1 MAAVCHFCRFLRIRA
16 AGPTMK
22 AVILLA
28 LVAVARAGLVGHG
41 HAAVAVAAVPEAGH
55 SSQHRSQDVHGNY
68 NFGYKEAHTSGS
80 SFRQE
85 AGDAWGN
92 KVGSYGLTDADG
104 RVRVVKYV
112 ADGHGFRA
120 HIATNEPG
128 TAASHPAAA
137 AYNAHHAVPALL
149 LVLLAAGAAAV
160 PHVGHSDE
168 GFKQYR
174 APEPGGY
181 SYGYSPAHGEGGGA
195 SWRKE
200 SADAAGNV
208 IGFVRLQGP
217 RRTGQRNLGLGAGIT
232 QWPIPQVPAHAHH
245 AGAHSKTEGTGP
257 HHGSR
262 STGARPPVAL
272 GHADDSVGAPYRF
285 SYDSS
290 ATGGPFQHDVG
301 DALGI
306 NRDIYGLSGQ
316 RVNNV
321 ADAGG
326 FRASVQ
332 SNEPGVGNT
341 KSAFSLGWSWSI
353 WLMGPPGHGTE
364 DGSGT
369 ADDDGVRTTVE
380 SNEPGFNGAQNPADV
395 DVYKMPGLVGIAL
408 VFSGPPGTAPTGA
421 ALIPPSGLG
430 IEGRSLPE
438 QVTLFFR
445 GSGLYNFA
453 YANGQV
459 VGPRQQ
465 KYGDAAANK
474 EGSYGVT
481 VDDDRFRNVDYVTGT
496 NGFSASGE
504 TNEAAVDGA
513 QRPAD
518 VDITK
523 SSESAGTA
531 PMGESSGPDGSS
543 LPTGS
548 GGFQGVHGH
557 VTPAAPLRPALTG
570 QPGVLL
576 VPGSAGYPTVQG
588 RVFVPVGSAG
598 PASPGLPAVSVVPGS
613 YGFNFIHSYPSGT
626 GAPGLNVPVSTTNVN
641 SPLASTQCNLV
652 GGYSFGY
659 TGGPGGVV
667 HRETGDTSGTNSGV
681 YGFNGEGGAVR
692 NLNYAANGGEFRASV
707 QRNQHGIDTSQ
718 NLAGSFVGALRGAVP
733 ISVPA
738 SEVPNTSFARHHVP
752 LGGH

>member
-1 MAAVCHFCRFLRIRA
+1 MA
-16 AGPTMK
+16 M
-22 AVILLA
+22 
-28 LVAVARAGLVGHG
+28 
-41 HAAVAVAAVPEAGH
+41 
-55 SSQHRSQDVHGNY
+55 Q
-68 NFGYKEAHTSGS
+68 
-80 SFRQE
+80 
-85 AGDAWGN
+85 
-92 KVGSYGLTDADG
+92 
-104 RVRVVKYV
+104 
-112 ADGHGFRA
+112 
-120 HIATNEPG
+120 
-128 TAASHPAAA
+128 
-137 AYNAHHAVPALL
+137 LL

-174 APEPGGY
+174 APE
-181 SYGYSPAHGEGGGA
+181 A
-195 SWRKE
+195 
-200 SADAAGNV
+200 
-208 IGFVRLQGP
+208 
-217 RRTGQRNLGLGAGIT
+217 
-232 QWPIPQVPAHAHH
+232 
-245 AGAHSKTEGTGP
+245 
-257 HHGSR
+257 
-262 STGARPPVAL
+262 
-272 GHADDSVGAPYRF
+272 SVGAPYRF

-290 ATGGPFQHDVG
+290 AIGGPFHQEVG
-301 DALGI
+301 DALGS
-306 NRDIYGLSGQ
+306 NRGIYGLYGQ
-316 RVNNV
+316 RVNYG

-332 SNEPGVGNT
+332 PNEPGVGNT
-341 KSAFSLGWSWSI
+341 KSATSLGSPSSASSGRQEDGDNGLI
-353 WLMGPPGHGTE
+353 FPPPYPGGPGASGSGAPGYGTD

-408 VFSGPPGTAPTGA
+408 VFSGPPGSAPAGA

-430 IEGRSLPE
+430 IEGRSLPVGPTGVGFLAPPRRAGPVYTNYG
-438 QVTLFFR
+438 QQG
-445 GSGLYNFA
+445 GSGVYNFA

-504 TNEAAVDGA
+504 TTEPAVDGA

-557 VTPAAPLRPALTG
+557 VIPAAPLRPALTG

-588 RVFVPVGSAG
+588 RDFVPVGSAG

-626 GAPGLNVPVSTTNVN
+626 GAPGLNVPVSTTNVILP
-641 SPLASTQCNLV
+641 SPALSLV

-681 YGFNGEGGAVR
+681 YGFIGEGGAVR
-692 NLNYAANGGEFRASV
+692 NLNYAADGGEFRASV

-718 NLAGSFVGALRGAVP
+718 NLAGGFVGALRGAVP

-738 SEVPNTSFARHHVP
+738 SKVPNAPFARRDVP
-752 LGGH
+752 RGGH

>member
-1 MAAVCHFCRFLRIRA
+1 MLHSVV
-16 AGPTMK
+16 GPESRPP
-22 AVILLA
+22 V
-28 LVAVARAGLVGHG
+28 
-41 HAAVAVAAVPEAGH
+41 
-55 SSQHRSQDVHGNY
+55 
-68 NFGYKEAHTSGS
+68 TSG
-80 SFRQE
+80 
-85 AGDAWGN
+85 
-92 KVGSYGLTDADG
+92 
-104 RVRVVKYV
+104 RVS
-112 ADGHGFRA
+112 
-120 HIATNEPG
+120 PG
-128 TAASHPAAA
+128 Q
-137 AYNAHHAVPALL
+137 LL

-208 IGFVRLQGP
+208 IGSYGFKDPDARVRLVTYVANQDGFQANVQSNEP
-217 RRTGQRNLGLGAGIT
+217 GLPQRNLGLGAGIT

-341 KSAFSLGWSWSI
+341 KSAFSLGSPSSASSGRQEDGDNGLI
-353 WLMGPPGHGTE
+353 FPPPYPGGPGASGSGAPGHGTE

-408 VFSGPPGTAPTGA
+408 VFSGPHGSAPAGA

-430 IEGRSLPE
+430 IEGRSLPVGPTGVGFLAPPRIAGPVYTNYG
-438 QVTLFFR
+438 QQG
-445 GSGLYNFA
+445 GSTLYNFA

-481 VDDDRFRNVDYVTGT
+481 VDDDRFHNVDYVTGT

-504 TNEAAVDGA
+504 TNEPAGDGA

-531 PMGESSGPDGSS
+531 PMGESSGPDGSG

-557 VTPAAPLRPALTG
+557 VIPAAPPRPALTG
-570 QPGVLL
+570 QPRVLL

-588 RVFVPVGSAG
+588 RAFVPVGSAG

-626 GAPGLNVPVSTTNVN
+626 GAPGLNVPVSTTNVILP
-641 SPLASTQCNLV
+641 SPALSPV

-718 NLAGSFVGALRGAVP
+718 NLAGGFVGALRG
-733 ISVPA
+733 
-738 SEVPNTSFARHHVP
+738 F
-752 LGGH
+752 